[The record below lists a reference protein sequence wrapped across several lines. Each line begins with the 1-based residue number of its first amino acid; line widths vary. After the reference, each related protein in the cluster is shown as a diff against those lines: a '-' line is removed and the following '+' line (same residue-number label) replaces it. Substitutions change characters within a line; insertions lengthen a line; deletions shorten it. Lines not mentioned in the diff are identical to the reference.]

1 MNEALRTATA
11 LCGFNSMVMEIEEKK
26 IYQKQSNIKDVS
38 KIHCVKYVV
47 DEQEPKYHVWQYYG
61 IGKGKLCNVGIEPLI
76 VKRKITIPFKNDHL
90 SFGRAKVTQ
99 EAKKDI
105 VYCSEP
111 MSIKSFSSVDLLL
124 KHLDYGR
131 HEYQATKSSQML
143 CLRDQ
148 WVKRFTDGDAK
159 SLPGGSQILSADN
172 FEDTETLQMGW
183 AIPKRAFRR

>member
-1 MNEALRTATA
+1 
-11 LCGFNSMVMEIEEKK
+11 
-26 IYQKQSNIKDVS
+26 
-38 KIHCVKYVV
+38 VV

-143 CLRDQ
+143 CFERSMGQ
-148 WVKRFTDGDAK
+148 TIHRWRCKK
-159 SLPGGSQILSADN
+159 S
-172 FEDTETLQMGW
+172 T
-183 AIPKRAFRR
+183 RREPNSISR